1 MTAST
6 LVDAP
11 PGARPTAASGLEPA
25 SDLAPDL
32 ALARSG
38 DGAAQERLYRRFA
51 RVVHGIALSAV
62 GPADAED
69 VAQEA
74 FAAAFRG
81 LDAVRDAAALP
92 GWLCAIAR
100 NAALD
105 HVRRRARR
113 GGPPAPLEREPA
125 AKATSLGDRLDEGE
139 LRLRVLARVRE
150 LPDAYRETLVLRLV
164 EGLTGPEIAER
175 TGLGAAS
182 VRVNLCRGMALL
194 RPLLR
199 EEGWP

>member
-11 PGARPTAASGLEPA
+11 TRAAPDVALAP
-25 SDLAPDL
+25 DLAPDL
-32 ALARSG
+32 AAARSG

-51 RVVHGIALSAV
+51 RVVHGIALAAV

-81 LDAVRDAAALP
+81 LASVRDAAALP

-113 GGPPAPLEREPA
+113 GAPAPLEREPA
-125 AKATSLGDRLDEGE
+125 ARATTRDEGE

-164 EGLTGPEIAER
+164 EGLTGPEIADR

>member
-1 MTAST
+1 
-6 LVDAP
+6 VDAP
-11 PGARPTAASGLEPA
+11 PAAPDLALAP
-25 SDLAPDL
+25 DLAPDL
-32 ALARSG
+32 AAARSG

-51 RVVHGIALSAV
+51 RVVHGIALATA

-81 LDAVRDAAALP
+81 LDSVRDAAALP

-105 HVRRRARR
+105 HVRHRARR
-113 GGPPAPLEREPA
+113 GAAAPLEVEPIA
-125 AKATSLGDRLDEGE
+125 RTTPRGEEE

-164 EGLTGPEIAER
+164 EGLTGPEIAAR

>member
-1 MTAST
+1 VTAST

-11 PGARPTAASGLEPA
+11 TRAAPHV
-25 SDLAPDL
+25 DLSPDL
-32 ALARSG
+32 ARARSG

-105 HVRRRARR
+105 HARRRARR
-113 GGPPAPLEREPA
+113 PASPLEREPA
-125 AKATSLGDRLDEGE
+125 AKPTTRDEGE

>member
-1 MTAST
+1 MGPHRRRPEPPVEEVA
-6 LVDAP
+6 LGLGRPGREAHGVVAP
-11 PGARPTAASGLEPA
+11 R
-25 SDLAPDL
+25 
-32 ALARSG
+32 
-38 DGAAQERLYRRFA
+38 
-51 RVVHGIALSAV
+51 
-62 GPADAED
+62 
-69 VAQEA
+69 
-74 FAAAFRG
+74 
-81 LDAVRDAAALP
+81 RDAAALP

-113 GGPPAPLEREPA
+113 GTAAPLEREPA
-125 AKATSLGDRLDEGE
+125 AKGTPRDEGE

-164 EGLTGPEIAER
+164 EGLTGPEIAAR